1 MFESEAELRRIR
13 IALVWIA
20 VFLLFGACGNQETI
34 IETDSGN
41 SDYEMPQPTSFPLEH
56 NHFGVMEDGY
66 IKIYEYN
73 ESSNE
78 VKLKKEY
85 DTDDELE

>member
-20 VFLLFGACGNQETI
+20 VFLLFGASGNQDTI

-41 SDYEMPQPTSFPLEH
+41 SGYETPPPTSFPLEH
-56 NHFGVMEDGY
+56 NHFGVVEDGY

-73 ESSNE
+73 ESRNE
-78 VKLKKEY
+78 VKMKKEY
-85 DTDDELE
+85 SDDELE

>member
-41 SDYEMPQPTSFPLEH
+41 SDYETPQPTSFSLEH
-56 NHFGVMEDGY
+56 NFGVMEDGY

-73 ESSNE
+73 ESRNE

-85 DTDDELE
+85 ADDELE